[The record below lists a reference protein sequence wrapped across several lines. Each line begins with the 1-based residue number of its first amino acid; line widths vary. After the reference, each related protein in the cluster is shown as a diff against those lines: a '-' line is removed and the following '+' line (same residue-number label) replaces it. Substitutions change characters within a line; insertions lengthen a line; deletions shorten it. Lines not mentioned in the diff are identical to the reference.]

1 MVKSLYISLVRYINY
16 ITVIKGLFMN
26 KKIQYQILLIILIVI
41 VIFNL
46 SIIISEVTSGP
57 DNIYNVTV
65 VGGNANGTVYKIEAG
80 NMSSNE
86 TVGIILGVHPREH
99 EIHEQVNN
107 TIYNITSEN
116 GTQNLTKKFV
126 IYYVKTIDNLTS
138 RDDTRPAGEEL
149 ANKYVVPNIVKD
161 NPFIVVDVHEIN
173 PDYEYSNFIF
183 SLSNKSDK
191 LDSYINKLST
201 DVNLVEYEFSE
212 GTSPEKVTI
221 PISKKGIDTLL
232 METSITDALT
242 QKHQTAENLVRSLD
256 ELNV

>member
-1 MVKSLYISLVRYINY
+1 
-16 ITVIKGLFMN
+16 MN
-26 KKIQYQILLIILIVI
+26 KKMQYQILLIILIVI

-46 SIIISEVTSGP
+46 TIMVSEVTRGP
-57 DNIYNVTV
+57 DNIYNVTT
-65 VGGNANGTVYKIEAG
+65 VGSNVNGTVYKIEAG

-99 EIHEQVNN
+99 EIHEEVNK
-107 TIYNITSEN
+107 TIYNITNEN
-116 GTQNLTKKFV
+116 GTQNLTKRYV

-138 RDDTRPAGEEL
+138 REDTRPAGEEL
-149 ANKYVVPNIVKD
+149 ANKFVVPNIVKD
-161 NPFIVVDVHEIN
+161 NPILVIDVHEIN

-183 SLSNKSDK
+183 SLSNKSAK
-191 LDSYINKLST
+191 LDSYIDKLSN
-201 DVNLVEYEFSE
+201 DVNLVEYDFAD

-221 PISKKGIDTLL
+221 PIAEKGIDTVL

-256 ELNV
+256 GL

>member
-1 MVKSLYISLVRYINY
+1 
-16 ITVIKGLFMN
+16 MN
-26 KKIQYQILLIILIVI
+26 KKIQYQILLVVLLAIVI
-41 VIFNL
+41 INIAFM
-46 SIIISEVTSGP
+46 ISEVTQGP
-57 DNIYNVTV
+57 DNIYNVTT
-65 VGGNANGTVYKIEAG
+65 VGSNVNGTVYKIEAG

-99 EIHEQVNN
+99 EIHEEVNN

-138 RDDTRPAGEEL
+138 REDIRPAGEEL
-149 ANKYVVPNIVKD
+149 ANQFIVPNIAKD

-183 SLSNKSDK
+183 SLSNRTDK
-191 LDSYINKLST
+191 IDSYITKLSN
-201 DVNLVEYEFSE
+201 DVNLVNYEFTE

-221 PISKKGIDTLL
+221 PIAEKGINTLL

-256 ELNV
+256 GLDA